1 MCGRITVVRAPSA
14 MKIGYARVSTIEQN
28 LAWHLRLTVQADVQ
42 QSQEIDAGAGDPIE
56 LLLDKGDAPSTSMA
70 PLSLL

>member
-1 MCGRITVVRAPSA
+1 

-42 QSQEIDAGAGDPIE
+42 QSQEIDAKSPQLPFVHSA
-56 LLLDKGDAPSTSMA
+56 A
-70 PLSLL
+70 